1 MGGQGDVS
9 AERGLEWSKFC
20 FVENVFV
27 ENEREDGAVME
38 RIGMDVYCEMERW
51 NGAGVLEDL
60 SILMKTEFSIKS
72 AIQI

>member
-1 MGGQGDVS
+1 M
-9 AERGLEWSKFC
+9 EWSKFC

-27 ENEREDGAVME
+27 ENEREDGAGKE
-38 RIGMDVYCEMERW
+38 RIGMGLYCEVERW
-51 NGAGVLEDL
+51 NRAGVLEDV

>member
-1 MGGQGDVS
+1 M
-9 AERGLEWSKFC
+9 EWSKFC

-27 ENEREDGAVME
+27 ENEREDGAVEE
-38 RIGMDVYCEMERW
+38 RIDMGLCCEVERW
-51 NGAGVLEDL
+51 DRAGVLEDL

>member
-1 MGGQGDVS
+1 M
-9 AERGLEWSKFC
+9 EWSKFC

-38 RIGMDVYCEMERW
+38 RIGMDLYCEVERW